1 MDKYLKTVRAATWD
15 MRAKWR
21 DLGVELRINMGTL
34 EVGFIAL
41 FPTLYVVVGTSTA
54 DSRTLVHRQSNLIA
68 TIRLETASLVYWR
81 SG

>member
-15 MRAKWR
+15 VRAKWR
-21 DLGVELRINMGTL
+21 DLGVELGINVGTL

-41 FPTLYVVVGTSTA
+41 FPTLCVVVGTGTA
-54 DSRTLVHRQSNLIA
+54 DSRTRVHRQLNVIA
-68 TIRLETASLVYWR
+68 TIILETVSLVYWR